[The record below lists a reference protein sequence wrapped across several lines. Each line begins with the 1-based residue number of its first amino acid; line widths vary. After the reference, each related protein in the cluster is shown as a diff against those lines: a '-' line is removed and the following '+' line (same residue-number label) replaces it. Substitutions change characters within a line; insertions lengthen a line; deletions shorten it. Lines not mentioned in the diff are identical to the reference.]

1 MLFFRIEAIK
11 RALDEN
17 NYWRECRC
25 FLNLQIETQG
35 KKPIRLFSLHQ
46 ILKPKTKLTINTN
59 CYLQTNN
66 GNDIFM
72 TKDERDRLP

>member
-17 NYWRECRC
+17 NYWRECR
-25 FLNLQIETQG
+25 FFELTNRNAE

-46 ILKPKTKLTINTN
+46 ILNPKTKLAINTN

>member
-35 KKPIRLFSLHQ
+35 KKTHSTFLTSSN
-46 ILKPKTKLTINTN
+46 TKFQNEVD
-59 CYLQTNN
+59 Y
-66 GNDIFM
+66 
-72 TKDERDRLP
+72 KH